1 MRLRDLKTPAALVDL
16 DRLESNAAWA
26 LQRARELGVRLRPH
40 VKTHKCIEI
49 ARIQCGG
56 RPGPV
61 AVSTLAEAR
70 ALASD
75 GFRDI
80 TYAVPLTPQR
90 VGEAADLGRDLDR
103 FGCLVDSQE
112 VAAALEAFG
121 AAQGVRFP
129 VLLKVDCGYHRA
141 GVDPGGEKGPAL
153 AARMTASPHLAF
165 EGVLTHAGQAYTAR
179 TRQEVLEAARAE
191 RDVLAGFARRL
202 GERGIGVREASVGST
217 PTFVA
222 ADHLQGVTEARP
234 GNYVF
239 FDAFQ
244 AALGVCLLEE
254 VAYSVLAT
262 VVGCYPERGSLVV
275 DAGALAL
282 SKDPGATHIR
292 PDVGFG
298 IPCDLGG
305 RPLAGLRVAAL
316 SQEHGRIEGPPGSVA
331 AHPPGSRLRIL
342 PNHSCLSAACFDRL
356 AAHRGSGVVEEWRT
370 HRGW

>member
-1 MRLRDLKTPAALVDL
+1 MRISGLNTPAALVDL
-16 DRLESNAAWA
+16 DRLEANAAWA

-40 VKTHKCIEI
+40 VKTHKCLEI

-56 RPGPV
+56 WPGPIT
-61 AVSTLAEAR
+61 VSTLAEAR
-70 ALASD
+70 AFASE

-80 TYAVPLTPQR
+80 TYAVPLAPQR
-90 VGEAADLGRDLDR
+90 FGDAADLTRDLDR
-103 FGCLVDSQE
+103 FRCLVDSE
-112 VAAALEAFG
+112 EAANALEAFG
-121 AAQGVRFP
+121 AVQGVRFA

-141 GVDPGGEKGPAL
+141 GVDPSGEEGPAL
-153 AARMTASPHLAF
+153 AARMAASPHLDFA
-165 EGVLTHAGQAYTAR
+165 GVLTHAGQAYSAR

-191 RDVLAGFARRL
+191 RDVLSGFAARL
-202 GERGIGVREASVGST
+202 RDRGIEVREVSVGST
-217 PTFVA
+217 PTFAA
-222 ADHLQGVTEARP
+222 ADHLEGVTEARP

-244 AALGVCLLEE
+244 AALDVCEPDR
-254 VAYSVLAT
+254 VAYSVLTT
-262 VVGCYPERGSLVV
+262 VVGCYPERACLVV

-282 SKDPGATHIR
+282 SKDPGAAHIR

-298 IPCDLGG
+298 IPCDLEG
-305 RPLAGLRVAAL
+305 RPLADLRVAAL

-331 AHPPGSRLRIL
+331 AFPPGSRLRIL

-356 AAHRGSGVVEEWRT
+356 AAHRGGEVVAEWWT